1 MSGSCAMDC
10 HEPCQA
16 GNRAALSGF
25 FRAPQLIGSFVRSSA
40 FVFLKKFWEGYALYQ
55 ALYRKYRPSTFL
67 EVAGQEHITLTLKN
81 QLEQG
86 RIFHAYL
93 FTGTRGTGKTSC
105 AKILAKAVNCL
116 NSINGEPCG
125 ECESCREIASGEVM
139 DILEI
144 DAASNNGVDDIR
156 ALRDQVNFTPAKA
169 KYRVYIIDEVHM
181 LSLNAF
187 NALLKTLEEPPA
199 HVVFIL
205 ATTEVHKLPATILSR
220 CERFDFKRID
230 AEDIC
235 ARVKE
240 VCDRENLKITEGAA
254 RLIATVAD
262 GGMRD
267 ALSVLDLAAAS
278 GGDITEQT
286 VSSVCGMAGKE
297 TLFRM
302 VDAVALKDA
311 AAAVSI
317 IEEVHSSS
325 SGVARFLLD
334 LTSYIRDLLLIK
346 TLPSDKCPVAASDDE
361 LLKMRQQAEG
371 FTNEELLGALDIL
384 CAATNLQHA
393 DARIN
398 AQMTVIRLCRPV
410 LASGISALE
419 ARVSALEQKLKS
431 GIAVAAAPAAVKSAA
446 PAPAA
451 EEKKEIIPEISDELE
466 EIPLPEEENAPAAEG
481 AEPAEQAVGLQP
493 DKSAAED
500 TLFADWNLVLESLKS
515 TCPLI
520 VGVLAG
526 SSAYIREDML
536 LIDCPNPQFRSL
548 LGANPTYRARIKE
561 AAAEITGKS
570 FRLGPYQ
577 RPVSEN
583 EKKADPLKALANKLD
598 ALGAQIK

>member
-40 FVFLKKFWEGYALYQ
+40 FVFLINFFGGYALYQ
-55 ALYRKYRPSTFL
+55 ALYRKYRPSTFD
-67 EVAGQEHITLTLKN
+67 EVVGQEHITLTLKN

-86 RIFHAYL
+86 RVFHAYL

-116 NSINGEPCG
+116 NSVNGEPCG

-220 CERFDFKRID
+220 CERFDFKRISS
-230 AEDIC
+230 EHIC
-235 ARVKE
+235 ARIKE
-240 VCDRENLKITEGAA
+240 VCNKENLKISDEAA
-254 RLIATVAD
+254 RLIANVAD

-267 ALSVLDLAAAS
+267 ALSVLDLCAAAES
-278 GGDITEQT
+278 DISEQT
-286 VSSVCGMAGKE
+286 VASVCGMAGKNF
-297 TLFRM
+297 LFRM
-302 VDAVALKDA
+302 VDAISIRDA
-311 AAAVSI
+311 AEAVSI
-317 IEEVHSSS
+317 IEEIHCSS
-325 SGVARFLLD
+325 SGVSRFISD

-346 TLPSDKCPVAASDDE
+346 TLPAEKCPVTASSE
-361 LLKMRQQAEG
+361 EMLKMRQQAEG

-384 CAATNLQHA
+384 CAALNTKYT
-393 DARIN
+393 DAKIT

-419 ARVSALEQKLKS
+419 ARVSALEKKLKS
-431 GIAVAAAPAAVKSAA
+431 GISVLAAPAAEKTAA
-446 PAPAA
+446 STPAV
-451 EEKKEIIPEISDELE
+451 EIIKNISNNNDYID
-466 EIPLPEEENAPAAEG
+466 EIPLPEKENYPAAEG
-481 AEPAEQAVGLQP
+481 EKPVKQVEGLP
-493 DKSAAED
+493 KSENDLEED
-500 TLFADWNLVLESLKS
+500 VLFTDWNLVLESLKT

-526 SSAYIREDML
+526 SSAYIRNDML
-536 LIDCPNPQFRSL
+536 LIDCPNSQFRSL
-548 LGANPTYRARIKE
+548 LGANPTYRIRIKE
-561 AAAEITGKS
+561 SVAEITGKS

-577 RPVSEN
+577 RPTSKSE
-583 EKKADPLKALANKLD
+583 KTDPLKSLANKLD
-598 ALGAQIK
+598 MLGAQIK